1 MIVDTSAWIDLFRRK
16 PTPAAARLAMAMAMG
31 EALFVIPCV
40 LQEVLQGSRDDDA
53 FRALDR
59 RLREVPMLLVDDPTA
74 AARLAAE
81 IYARSRWSGV
91 TPRSPIDCLVAATAI
106 AADLPLLHHDRDFEQ
121 IARIDPR
128 LTFVAL

>member
-1 MIVDTSAWIDLFRRK
+1 MIVDTSAWIDLFRHK
-16 PTPAAARLAMAMAMG
+16 PTPAAARLARALLLG
-31 EALFVIPCV
+31 EMLFLIPCV
-40 LQEVLQGSRDDDA
+40 LQEILQGSRDDHA

-74 AARLAAE
+74 TARLAAE
-81 IYARSRWSGV
+81 LYARSRWSGD

-106 AADLPLLHHDRDFEQ
+106 ASERPLLHHDRDFEQ

-128 LTFVAL
+128 LTLVPL